1 MIRKKLIPAVA
12 SLAFAATAFQAS
24 ARDIDFTKHVKPV
37 LEAACIGCHNADKDK
52 GDLRLDTKAT
62 FLKGG
67 ENGPVVVPGKPDKSS
82 LYTLASMSPD
92 EDDVMPPKA
101 VDHLSEDQ
109 LNVLK
114 EWIEQGAKWPDGV
127 TLTQVPRPR
136 FVKDVQPIFEFNC
149 VACHRDDA
157 KLEGGFSMT
166 GHETTLKSGDNGP
179 NLIPFDAEGSYL
191 YKSMTLSEDDDNVMP
206 PKAKDR
212 VPQAEIDTIRR
223 WIEQGA
229 EWPKGLTLS
238 PKKKA
243 VDETADGI
251 DLVRAI
257 HARIT
262 KNQAAKTQAD
272 MKPYSNRIPDSVV
285 DYHMLPIPG
294 GQFVMGSPEGETKRG
309 GDEGPQHKVKI
320 DPFWMGKY
328 EVTWDEF
335 ELFMYPNDKE
345 KDTDSEDAAI
355 VAARKQVNA
364 CSRPT
369 KPYVEMS
376 FGMGK
381 DKFPAISM
389 TQHSARKFCQWLSAK
404 TGHYYRLPTEAEW
417 EYACRAGTTT
427 AYHFGD
433 DPAMLG
439 DYAWYEANSDWKY
452 QKIGQKKPNP
462 WGLYDMHGNVA
473 EWTVDQYS
481 KDYYQQFKDGVA
493 DNPINKPVD
502 LYPRPAR
509 GGSWDHNPEFLRS
522 AARLPSHPDWKI
534 QDPQLPK
541 SIWYHTDAQFLGM
554 RLVRP
559 LKIPSVEEMHEHWA
573 AGRGNGE

>member
-1 MIRKKLIPAVA
+1 MKRKKLIFAVT

-24 ARDIDFTKHVKPV
+24 ARDIDFKKHVKPV
-37 LEAACIGCHNADKDK
+37 LEAACVGCHNADKDK

-67 ENGPVVVPGKPDKSS
+67 ESGPAVIPGKPDES
-82 LYTLASMSPD
+82 LLYKLASMSAD

-101 VDHLSEDQ
+101 VDHLSKRQ
-109 LNVLK
+109 LDVLK

-127 TLTQVPRPR
+127 TLTQVEPAR

-157 KLEGGFSMT
+157 KQEGGFSMT
-166 GHETTLKSGDNGP
+166 TFETTMKSGDNGP
-179 NLIPFDAEGSYL
+179 NLVPFDPEGSYL
-191 YKSMTLSEDDDNVMP
+191 YKSMTLGVDEDDVMP

-212 VPQAEIDTIRR
+212 VSQKEIDTIRR
-223 WIEQGA
+223 WVEQGA
-229 EWPKGLTLS
+229 KWPEGLKLS
-238 PKKKA
+238 PKKKT
-243 VDETADGI
+243 VDESADGLA
-251 DLVRAI
+251 LVRAI

-262 KNQAAKTQAD
+262 KNQKEKGQAD
-272 MKPYSNRIPDSVV
+272 MKPYTHRVPDSLV
-285 DYHMLPIPG
+285 DFHMVPIPG
-294 GQFVMGSPEGETKRG
+294 GQFVMGSPESETKRAD
-309 GDEGPQHKVKI
+309 DEGPQHKVKI
-320 DPFWMGKY
+320 DPFWMGKH
-328 EVTWDEF
+328 EVTWNEF
-335 ELFMYPNDKE
+335 ELFMYQDDK
-345 KDTDSEDAAI
+345 KTMGSVTDPKI
-355 VAARKQVNA
+355 VAELKQVVA
-364 CSRPT
+364 SSEPT

-381 DKFPAISM
+381 DGYPAISM
-389 TQHSARKFCQWLSAK
+389 TQHSARKFCQWLSAR
-404 TGHYYRLPTEAEW
+404 TGQFYRLPTEAEW

-452 QKIGQKKPNP
+452 QKVGKKKPNP

-473 EWTVDQYS
+473 EWVVDQYS
-481 KDYYQQFKDGVA
+481 KDYYKQFKDGVA
-493 DNPINKPVD
+493 NNPLNIPVD

-522 AARLPSHPDWKI
+522 SARLPSHPDWKI

-541 SIWYHTDAQFLGM
+541 SIWFHTDAQFLGM

-559 LKIPSVEEMHEHWA
+559 LKIPSAEEMHEHWS